1 MLKAEMK
8 KEGHVQI
15 EVTGDVLEL
24 IIECHAVCVAVAELF
39 PTEEG
44 TELFLNDLTKGAKN
58 YRQLIKNR
66 VKVDNGAIRK
76 AKEE

>member
-24 IIECHAVCVAVAELF
+24 IVECHAVCVAVAELF

-44 TELFLNDLTKGAKN
+44 TELFLNDLTKDAKN
-58 YRQLIKNR
+58 YRQSITNR
-66 VKVDNGAIRK
+66 VEVDNEAIRK
-76 AKEE
+76 AKED